1 MEQPTSQADHLKQWQ
16 LRLRALEANAQ
27 DLQHLE
33 IGREKLQ
40 SVESRAQVAFQ
51 AQSAAAATKQEAS
64 KQVEGLIAE
73 GRLIMAYLNAG
84 LREHYGKFNEK
95 LTEFGI
101 APYRGRRSK
110 VVPPPPPET
119 PAS

>member
-1 MEQPTSQADHLKQWQ
+1 MEHPTSQADHLKQWQ

-40 SVESRAQVAFQ
+40 SVEGRAQIALQ
-51 AQSAAAATKQEAS
+51 TQSAATATKQEAS
-64 KQVEGLIAE
+64 KQVESLIAE
-73 GRLIMAYLNAG
+73 GRLVMSYLNAG
-84 LREHYGKFNEK
+84 LREHYGKYNEK
-95 LTEFGI
+95 LTEFGLM
-101 APYRGRRSK
+101 PFRGKKKK
-110 VVPPPPPET
+110 VAPPPPPET